1 MEEKT
6 MVRFVG
12 LIVNK
17 NRENKGKP
25 CTPIASKYR
34 LIDFPLSNM
43 VNAGARNI
51 GVILNN
57 NSRDISDHLGSG
69 KDWGLERNANG
80 LYLLE
85 RDQMTLNNNNGSN
98 DLRDLLKNID
108 FLLNIKEEYV
118 LVSGCNFIANI
129 DYQKIFKEMCSEECD
144 LLLFY
149 KKNDQEL
156 SGVNEILIEEGKKFK
171 GIKYV
176 RESAVPDLLFMESY
190 FIKKNILISLLRT
203 ANRTGIF
210 CMNELLEKI
219 KGEIRIS
226 LYEYKDTTFYI
237 DGSKRYFEA
246 NMAFLDVVIWT
257 QIFNNGLRQ
266 IYTKNSDYPPTIYG
280 PESEVVHS
288 LLTSG
293 DQIDGKVSQ
302 SIVFRNVKIERN
314 AKIENCIIGENSII
328 EEGVYLKNI
337 ILEAGCRI
345 SKDTTLI
352 SSSENPMIIS

>member
-1 MEEKT
+1 M
-6 MVRFVG
+6 RFVG
-12 LIVNK
+12 LVVNK
-17 NRENKGKP
+17 NRNNKATA

-43 VNAGARNI
+43 VNAGVRSI
-51 GVILNN
+51 GVILNS
-57 NSRDISDHLGSG
+57 NSRDLSDHLGSG

-80 LYLLE
+80 LYLLDS
-85 RDQMTLNNNNGSN
+85 DQMTLKNQGAPN

-118 LVSGCNFIANI
+118 LVSGCNFIANM
-129 DYQKIFKEMCSEECD
+129 DYQKIFREKCDKKCD

-156 SGVNEILIEEGKKFK
+156 TDVTEVFVGKANSFQ
-171 GIKYV
+171 GIKYLDKASNP
-176 RESAVPDLLFMESY
+176 EFLYMESY
-190 FIKKNILISLLRT
+190 FIKKNILISLVRT

-210 CMNELLEKI
+210 CMNELIEKI
-219 KGEIRIS
+219 KEEIKINV
-226 LYEYKDTTFYI
+226 YEYKDASFYI
-237 DGSKRYFEA
+237 DGSKKYFET
-246 NMAFLDVVIWT
+246 NMAFLDIEIWT
-257 QIFNNGLRQ
+257 KIFNNGLRQ

-280 PESEVVHS
+280 PKSEVAKS
-288 LLTSG
+288 LVTSG
-293 DQIDGKVSQ
+293 DKINGKLRN
-302 SIVFRNVKIERN
+302 SIIFRNVKIEED
-314 AKIENCIIGENSII
+314 AKLENCIIGENSII

-337 ILEAGCRI
+337 ILEENCRI

>member
-1 MEEKT
+1 MI
-6 MVRFVG
+6 RFVG
-12 LIVNK
+12 LIINK
-17 NRENKGKP
+17 NRESKGKP

-43 VNAGARNI
+43 VNAGAKNI

-57 NSRDISDHLGSG
+57 NSREISDHLGSG

-85 RDQMTLNNNNGSN
+85 RDQMTLKNQDASN

-129 DYQKIFKEMCSEECD
+129 DYQKIFQEMCSNDCD

-149 KKNDQEL
+149 KKNNQEL
-156 SGVNEILIEEGKKFK
+156 SDVNEILVDKEKKFQ

-176 RESAVPDLLFMESY
+176 SEVAHLDLLFMESY
-190 FIKKNILISLLRT
+190 FIKKNILMSLLRT

-219 KGEIRIS
+219 KEEIKIS
-226 LYEYKDTTFYI
+226 LFEYKETSFYI
-237 DGSKRYFEA
+237 DGSKRYFQA
-246 NMAFLDVVIWT
+246 NMAFLDVEIWT
-257 QIFNNGLRQ
+257 SIFNNGLRQ

-280 PESEVVHS
+280 PESEVTNS

-293 DQIDGKVSQ
+293 DQIDGKVSK
-302 SIVFRNVKIERN
+302 SIIFRNVKIEKN
-314 AKIENCIIGENSII
+314 AKIENCIIGENSIV

-345 SKDTTLI
+345 SKDTSLI